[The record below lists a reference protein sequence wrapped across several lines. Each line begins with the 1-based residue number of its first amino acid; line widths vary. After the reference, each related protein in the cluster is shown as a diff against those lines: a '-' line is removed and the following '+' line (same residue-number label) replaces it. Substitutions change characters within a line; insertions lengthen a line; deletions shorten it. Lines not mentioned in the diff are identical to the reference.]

1 MESTRKLEQPQST
14 SEHLN
19 PPSAGSTDRLS
30 IPSPVRITYGV
41 LGATFTGMFLG
52 LSHGSKSA
60 ALRFRAEN
68 AHRFPTTQ
76 KGWYLY
82 HKSKNYHSMLGGIKD
97 GLKMA
102 GKLSFLA
109 GSFFCAEVAVDIA
122 RGGNKDF
129 ASTTIAGSTVA
140 GGFSAWSKLI
150 NSIVVAI
157 WMRFNVIPDR
167 FPLATTAR
175 TIRLGLYGGLIF
187 GLAQDFVT
195 YAKGGRLRYVDYLF
209 GKSHDSQQ
217 QISTNG

>member
-1 MESTRKLEQPQST
+1 
-14 SEHLN
+14 
-19 PPSAGSTDRLS
+19 
-30 IPSPVRITYGV
+30 
-41 LGATFTGMFLG
+41 MFLG

-109 GSFFCAEVAVDIA
+109 SSFFCAEAAVDFA

-140 GGFSAWSKLI
+140 GAFSAWSKLKD
-150 NSIVVAI
+150 SIVAAS
-157 WMRFNVIPDR
+157 WTPFNLIPDR

-175 TIRLGLYGGLIF
+175 TLKLGLYGGLIF
-187 GLAQDFVT
+187 GLGQDLVT
-195 YAKGGRLRYVDYLF
+195 YAKGGRLRYVDYIL
-209 GKSHDSQQ
+209 GKSHENQQ
-217 QISTNG
+217 QISTDG